1 MKINT
6 KENLISYLLE
16 GPLEAAAYRAPV
28 VCGGGAATKAE
39 LPGLRLRFNLF
50 LSRAD
55 NMASDSDGTT
65 GVEGEGKVGV
75 TERVEGEG
83 AFVTGASGGHRSIGE
98 DNGASV
104 SKLPPGASADIST
117 SISAANSLSRS
128 ISSSTP
134 SRNPS
139 PSLSIAA
146 FRAFLT
152 S

>member
-1 MKINT
+1 M
-6 KENLISYLLE
+6 YLLE
-16 GPLEAAAYRAPV
+16 PLEAGAYRAPV

-55 NMASDSDGTT
+55 NMASDSEGTA
-65 GVEGEGKVGV
+65 GAEGEGKLGV

-83 AFVTGASGGHRSIGE
+83 AFATGTSGGHRSIGE
-98 DNGASV
+98 DMGASA
-104 SKLPPGASADIST
+104 SKLSPGGFADIST

-128 ISSSTP
+128 KLSSTP

-139 PSLSIAA
+139 PSRSIAA
-146 FRAFLT
+146 FRAFFT

>member
-1 MKINT
+1 M
-6 KENLISYLLE
+6 E
-16 GPLEAAAYRAPV
+16 GPLEAAEYRAPAL
-28 VCGGGAATKAE
+28 CGGGAATKAE

-55 NMASDSDGTT
+55 NIASDSEGTV
-65 GVEGEGKVGV
+65 GVERDGKLGV

-83 AFVTGASGGHRSIGE
+83 AFTTCTSGGHGSMGE
-98 DNGASV
+98 DTEASA
-104 SKLPPGASADIST
+104 SKAHPEGFADIST

-128 ISSSTP
+128 MSSSTP

-139 PSLSIAA
+139 PSRSIAA
-146 FRAFLT
+146 FRAFFT